1 MQATGQLDL
10 NNGWLEPLY
19 LLYSDMDWKDM
30 WHILCHVGHAG
41 EMFTSAAP
49 YDPTFWPLHG
59 LAERFLSYKRVQAAA
74 GETTLNET
82 WGYTHMGALA
92 SDTDVVCDWTGVEGM
107 GLPTCTRQTCAGHKK
122 DDLLPFGN
130 FLDKNETYTNE
141 EFYRFTA
148 PTNEDLPYAYDSL
161 SSWPACDA
169 QGIDFTVD
177 DADDDDADDLPD
189 MVVDDASNM
198 GPLPSKKDAGALP
211 SMM

>member
-1 MQATGQLDL
+1 
-10 NNGWLEPLY
+10 
-19 LLYSDMDWKDM
+19 MDWKDM

-59 LAERFLSYKRVQAAA
+59 LAASYKRVQAAA

-141 EFYRFTA
+141 VRAASRRRRTR
-148 PTNEDLPYAYDSL
+148 TCLRRDSL